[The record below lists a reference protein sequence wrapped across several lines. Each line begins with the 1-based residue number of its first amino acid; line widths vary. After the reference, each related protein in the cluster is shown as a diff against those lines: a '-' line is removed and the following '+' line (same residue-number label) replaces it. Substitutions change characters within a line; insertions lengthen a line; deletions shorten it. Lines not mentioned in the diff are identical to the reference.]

1 MGSCLKKQK
10 FEQEENNMIAVDGLT
25 VEFGG
30 TTLFKDISF
39 QINEKDR
46 IALMGK
52 NGAGKSTLLKII
64 AGVRNATTN
73 SWNLRRW
80 KIFRN
85 WRRNNNPLFYC
96 FLIKK
101 YFKHKTKSPDVSNK
115 RNISTLFFLSIRK
128 NHSRKILFGKISFR
142 NYQSSRRWFLGMNS
156 LSPCFTPNASYHAS
170 M

>member
-1 MGSCLKKQK
+1 
-10 FEQEENNMIAVDGLT
+10 MITVDGLT

-85 WRRNNNPLFYC
+85 WRRSNNPYSIV
-96 FLIKK
+96 FLSK
-101 YFKHKTKSPDVSNK
+101 
-115 RNISTLFFLSIRK
+115 NISSIKQKVLMFQTNETSVLYFFLSIRK

>member
-1 MGSCLKKQK
+1 
-10 FEQEENNMIAVDGLT
+10 MIAVDGLT

-73 SWNLRRW
+73 SWNRRRW

-85 WRRNNNPLFYC
+85 WRRNNNSYSIV
-96 FLIKK
+96 FLSK
-101 YFKHKTKSPDVSNK
+101 
-115 RNISTLFFLSIRK
+115 NISSIKQKVLMFQTNETSVLYFFLSIRK

>member
-1 MGSCLKKQK
+1 
-10 FEQEENNMIAVDGLT
+10 MIAVDGLT

-85 WRRNNNPLFYC
+85 WRRNNNSLFYC
-96 FLIKK
+96 FLIK
-101 YFKHKTKSPDVSNK
+101 
-115 RNISTLFFLSIRK
+115 NISSIKQKVLMFQTNGTSGLYFFY
-128 NHSRKILFGKISFR
+128 LFGKNIPEKFYTEKLPSGITKAPGAG
-142 NYQSSRRWFLGMNS
+142 S
-156 LSPCFTPNASYHAS
+156 
-170 M
+170 

>member
-1 MGSCLKKQK
+1 
-10 FEQEENNMIAVDGLT
+10 MITVDGLT

-85 WRRNNNPLFYC
+85 WRRNNNTLFYC
-96 FLIKK
+96 FLIK
-101 YFKHKTKSPDVSNK
+101 
-115 RNISTLFFLSIRK
+115 NISSIKQKVLRFQTNETSGLYFFY
-128 NHSRKILFGKISFR
+128 LFGKTIPEKFYSEKFPSGY
-142 NYQSSRRWFLGMNS
+142 YQSSRRCFLGMNS
-156 LSPCFTPNASYHAS
+156 LSPCFTPNATYHAS

>member
-1 MGSCLKKQK
+1 
-10 FEQEENNMIAVDGLT
+10 MITVDGLT

-85 WRRNNNPLFYC
+85 WRRSNNSLFYC
-96 FLIKK
+96 FLIK
-101 YFKHKTKSPDVSNK
+101 
-115 RNISTLFFLSIRK
+115 NISSIKQKVLMFQTNETSGLYFFY
-128 NHSRKILFGKISFR
+128 LFGKTIPEKFYSEKLPSGY
-142 NYQSSRRWFLGMNS
+142 YQSSRRWFLGMNS

>member
-1 MGSCLKKQK
+1 
-10 FEQEENNMIAVDGLT
+10 MITVDGLT

-73 SWNLRRW
+73 SWNRRRW

-85 WRRNNNPLFYC
+85 WRRSNNSLFYC

-115 RNISTLFFLSIRK
+115 RNISTLFFY
-128 NHSRKILFGKISFR
+128 LFGKNIPEKFYSEKFPSGY
-142 NYQSSRRWFLGMNS
+142 YQSSRRWFSGMNS

>member
-1 MGSCLKKQK
+1 
-10 FEQEENNMIAVDGLT
+10 MIAVDGLT

-85 WRRNNNPLFYC
+85 WRRNNNPYSIV
-96 FLIKK
+96 FLSK
-101 YFKHKTKSPDVSNK
+101 
-115 RNISTLFFLSIRK
+115 NISSIKQKVLMFQTNGTSGLYFFLSIRK

>member
-1 MGSCLKKQK
+1 
-10 FEQEENNMIAVDGLT
+10 MIAVDGLT

-85 WRRNNNPLFYC
+85 WRRSNNSLFYC
-96 FLIKK
+96 FLIK
-101 YFKHKTKSPDVSNK
+101 
-115 RNISTLFFLSIRK
+115 NISSIKQKDLMFQTNGTSGLYFFY
-128 NHSRKILFGKISFR
+128 LFGKTIPEKFYSEKFPSGY
-142 NYQSSRRWFLGMNS
+142 YQSSRRWFLGMNS

>member
-1 MGSCLKKQK
+1 
-10 FEQEENNMIAVDGLT
+10 MITVDGLT

-85 WRRNNNPLFYC
+85 WRRSNNSLFYC
-96 FLIKK
+96 FLIK
-101 YFKHKTKSPDVSNK
+101 
-115 RNISTLFFLSIRK
+115 NISSIKQKVLMFQTNGTSGLYFFY
-128 NHSRKILFGKISFR
+128 LFGKTSFGY
-142 NYQSSRRWFLGMNS
+142 YQSSRRWFLGMNS

>member
-1 MGSCLKKQK
+1 
-10 FEQEENNMIAVDGLT
+10 MITVDGLT

-85 WRRNNNPLFYC
+85 WRRNNNSYSIV
-96 FLIKK
+96 FLSK
-101 YFKHKTKSPDVSNK
+101 
-115 RNISTLFFLSIRK
+115 NISSIKQKVLMFQTNETSVLYFCLSIRK

>member
-1 MGSCLKKQK
+1 
-10 FEQEENNMIAVDGLT
+10 MIAVDGLT

-85 WRRNNNPLFYC
+85 WRRNNNTLFYC
-96 FLIKK
+96 FLIK
-101 YFKHKTKSPDVSNK
+101 
-115 RNISTLFFLSIRK
+115 NISSIKQKVLMFQTNKTSVLYFF
-128 NHSRKILFGKISFR
+128 
-142 NYQSSRRWFLGMNS
+142 
-156 LSPCFTPNASYHAS
+156 
-170 M
+170 

>member
-1 MGSCLKKQK
+1 
-10 FEQEENNMIAVDGLT
+10 MITVDGLT

-85 WRRNNNPLFYC
+85 WRRSNNPYSIV
-96 FLIKK
+96 FLSK
-101 YFKHKTKSPDVSNK
+101 
-115 RNISTLFFLSIRK
+115 NISSIKQKVLRFQTNETSGLYFFY
-128 NHSRKILFGKISFR
+128 LFGKTIPEKFYSEKFPSGY
-142 NYQSSRRWFLGMNS
+142 YQSSRRWFLGMNS

>member
-1 MGSCLKKQK
+1 
-10 FEQEENNMIAVDGLT
+10 MITVDGLT

-73 SWNLRRW
+73 SWNLKRW

-85 WRRNNNPLFYC
+85 WRRSNNPYSIV
-96 FLIKK
+96 FLSK
-101 YFKHKTKSPDVSNK
+101 
-115 RNISTLFFLSIRK
+115 NISSIKQKVLMFQTNETSVLYFFLSIRK
-128 NHSRKILFGKISFR
+128 NHSRKILFGQISFR

>member
-1 MGSCLKKQK
+1 
-10 FEQEENNMIAVDGLT
+10 MITVDGLT

-30 TTLFKDISF
+30 TNLFKDISF

-73 SWNLRRW
+73 SWNRRRW

-85 WRRNNNPLFYC
+85 WRRSNNSLFYC

-128 NHSRKILFGKISFR
+128 NHSRKILFGKTSFR

>member
-1 MGSCLKKQK
+1 
-10 FEQEENNMIAVDGLT
+10 MIAVDGLT

-39 QINEKDR
+39 QINEKDH

-96 FLIKK
+96 FLIK
-101 YFKHKTKSPDVSNK
+101 
-115 RNISTLFFLSIRK
+115 NISSIKQKVLMFQTNGTSGLYFFLSIRK

>member
-1 MGSCLKKQK
+1 
-10 FEQEENNMIAVDGLT
+10 MIAVDGLT

-85 WRRNNNPLFYC
+85 WRRSNNPYSIV
-96 FLIKK
+96 FLSK
-101 YFKHKTKSPDVSNK
+101 
-115 RNISTLFFLSIRK
+115 NISSIKQKVLRFQTNETSGLYFFY
-128 NHSRKILFGKISFR
+128 LFGKTIPEKFYSEKFPSGY
-142 NYQSSRRWFLGMNS
+142 YQSSRRWFLGMNS

>member
-1 MGSCLKKQK
+1 
-10 FEQEENNMIAVDGLT
+10 MITVDGLT

-85 WRRNNNPLFYC
+85 WRRSNNPYSIV
-96 FLIKK
+96 FLSK
-101 YFKHKTKSPDVSNK
+101 
-115 RNISTLFFLSIRK
+115 NISSIKQKVLMFQTNDTSGLYFFY
-128 NHSRKILFGKISFR
+128 LFGKTIPEKFYSEKFPSGY
-142 NYQSSRRWFLGMNS
+142 YQSSRRWFLGMNS